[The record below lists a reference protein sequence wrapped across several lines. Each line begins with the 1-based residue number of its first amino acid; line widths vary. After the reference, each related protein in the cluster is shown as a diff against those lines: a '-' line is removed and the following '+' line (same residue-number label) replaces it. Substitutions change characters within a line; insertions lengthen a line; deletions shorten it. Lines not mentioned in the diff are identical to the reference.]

1 MPLSIES
8 EIDLLYHLSTMSEH
22 VLPKGIFYL
31 LLWKRLNQ
39 SSIPPAF
46 SFKEMVDHLRTL
58 YDESVFDNPELPES
72 NDHDFEWHP
81 IKNNQEEEPQ
91 LQYNE
96 KDLSNK
102 SETIATL
109 PTASPVVAKTR
120 KRPSSPTPSTPN
132 SDTGRRS
139 GRQKLNPHPKDE
151 DEQQQ
156 SKIEKRKSTKDSSR
170 ISTRSIPTNDS
181 IGTRLRGQK

>member
-22 VLPKGIFYL
+22 VLPKGLFYL

-46 SFKEMVDHLRTL
+46 SFNEMVEHLRTL

-72 NDHDFEWHP
+72 NDHDFQWNP
-81 IKNNQEEEPQ
+81 INIDQQ
-91 LQYNE
+91 QTE

-102 SETIATL
+102 LETTPP
-109 PTASPVVAKTR
+109 PTTITTTPQSSTKTR
-120 KRPSSPTPSTPN
+120 KHPTSPSSITTN
-132 SDTGRRS
+132 NDINRRS
-139 GRQKLNPHPKDE
+139 SRQKNNIQTKDE
-151 DEQQQ
+151 EQQQ
-156 SKIEKRKSTKDSSR
+156 QIKVEKRKSIKDSSR
-170 ISTRSIPTNDS
+170 ISTRSIPNNDS

>member
-1 MPLSIES
+1 MPLSVES

-46 SFKEMVDHLRTL
+46 SFNEMVDHLLIL

-72 NDHDFEWHP
+72 QDHDFEWNP
-81 IKNNQEEEPQ
+81 IKVEQHLENDLPNKIEPTTPQ
-91 LQYNE
+91 
-96 KDLSNK
+96 SV
-102 SETIATL
+102 T
-109 PTASPVVAKTR
+109 KTR
-120 KRPSSPTPSTPN
+120 KRPTSPSSTTTN
-132 SDTGRRS
+132 SDIGRRS
-139 GRQKLNPHPKDE
+139 SRQKTSIQIKE
-151 DEQQQ
+151 EEQPPTTPQP
-156 SKIEKRKSTKDSSR
+156 KIEKRKSVKDSPR
-170 ISTRSIPTNDS
+170 ISTRSIPNNDS

>member
-39 SSIPPAF
+39 SSIPPTF

-72 NDHDFEWHP
+72 NDHDFQWNPGDIE
-81 IKNNQEEEPQ
+81 QQ
-91 LQYNE
+91 QQQQQSE
-96 KDLSNK
+96 KDSSNK
-102 SETIATL
+102 LETTPI
-109 PTASPVVAKTR
+109 PTTPQSLTKTR
-120 KRPSSPTPSTPN
+120 KRPTSPSSITTN
-132 SDTGRRS
+132 NDINRRS
-139 GRQKLNPHPKDE
+139 SRQKNNTQTKDE
-151 DEQQQ
+151 EQQQ
-156 SKIEKRKSTKDSSR
+156 QQQTKVEKRKSIKDSSR
-170 ISTRSIPTNDS
+170 ISTRSIPNNDS

>member
-39 SSIPPAF
+39 SSTPPAF
-46 SFKEMVDHLRTL
+46 SFNEMVDHLRTL

-72 NDHDFEWHP
+72 NDHDFQWNP
-81 IKNNQEEEPQ
+81 INIEQQ
-91 LQYNE
+91 QIE

-102 SETIATL
+102 LETT
-109 PTASPVVAKTR
+109 PTTPQPSTKTR
-120 KRPSSPTPSTPN
+120 KRPASPSSIITN
-132 SDTGRRS
+132 NDINRRS
-139 GRQKLNPHPKDE
+139 SRQKNNTQTKDE
-151 DEQQQ
+151 EQQQ
-156 SKIEKRKSTKDSSR
+156 QQQQIKVEKRKSIKDSSR
-170 ISTRSIPTNDS
+170 ISTRSIPNNDS